1 MSKQPKISPPVG
13 YNTQREPR
21 KAQSNY
27 YCILAGIEAKMPC
40 NECAS
45 PKGCTQGTM
54 RYKESENMEYEEKV
68 VVQVDDKGDLL
79 KCAKEYGA
87 SDCGYKSDTKICG
100 KCGAMA
106 TAVKMVPLDDDA
118 GEETDMPEK
127 AHRTR
132 KPEKPAASGMP
143 MEEEGGAPP
152 EAGPPPGP
160 PTEAPPEAGPPPGP
174 PEEAPPPAASPPPP
188 APRLEEAPAE
198 APPAPEE
205 EMPPP
210 RRVPPRPPLEEEEEQ
225 KGAVE
230 DEKLDIEEDTEEVF
244 DEDGNPIGDSKKYGP
259 NWSEED
265 EKTYA
270 SYRQRRLES
279 MGVKSD
285 ELGNKAYVCAIERKA
300 YPGGSPVCDDC
311 PGGCM
316 AEKGMPGLL
325 EIEGMVEKEFDS
337 EIIDSGYS
345 QDADMFVLDLATK
358 DDRAIEVFVDGSNAE
373 ILGYHR
379 LDDSVLEHKTAE
391 GHTVEYI
398 GYNDAADIAT
408 KSIPGEIASVEPDVF
423 EGFDCFAVEVDGVDG
438 KSYDVFVSLDG
449 EILGHDIYEAD
460 EADDIEAEAAEIALK
475 RAFTEERRDEMAG
488 SGQALPD
495 GSYPIESEG
504 DLKNAI
510 QAFGRAKDKAAA
522 KRHIMKRAK
531 TLGLTKLIPANWVAG
546 GEKAVQLDVDD
557 DDFLS
562 SLIEFQLMNEDAED
576 SN

>member
-1 MSKQPKISPPVG
+1 MGKQPKISPPVG
-13 YNTQREPR
+13 YNTQRAPR
-21 KAQSNY
+21 KVQTNY
-27 YCILAGIEAKMPC
+27 YCILVGTGAKMPC

-45 PKGCTQGTM
+45 PMGCTQGTM
-54 RYKESENMEYEEKV
+54 RYKESENMEYEEKA
-68 VVQVDDKGDLL
+68 VVQVDGSGDLL

-87 SDCGYKSDTKICG
+87 SDCGYKSGTKVCG

-106 TAVKMVPLDDDA
+106 TAVKMVPLDEDA
-118 GEETDMPEK
+118 DEETDMEEK

-132 KPEKPAASGMP
+132 KPEKPEAPEMP
-143 MEEEGGAPP
+143 PEEGAPQGAGLPA
-152 EAGPPPGP
+152 E
-160 PTEAPPEAGPPPGP
+160 EAPPGPPPGP
-174 PEEAPPPAASPPPP
+174 PEEAPPPAAPPAPP

-210 RRVPPRPPLEEEEEQ
+210 RRVPPPPLEEDEEQ

-230 DEKLDIEEDTEEVF
+230 EEKLNIEEDTEEVF
-244 DEDGNPIGDSKKYGP
+244 DEDGNPVGDSKNYGP
-259 NWSEED
+259 NWTEED

-270 SYRQRRLES
+270 AYRERRLGS
-279 MGVKSD
+279 MGVKSG

-325 EIEGMVEKEFDS
+325 EIEGMVENEFDS

-379 LDDSVLEHKTAE
+379 LDDSVLEHKTVE
-391 GHTVEYI
+391 GRTLEYI
-398 GYNDAADIAT
+398 GYNDAAGIAT
-408 KSIPGEIASVEPDVF
+408 KSIPGEVASVEPDVF

-438 KSYDVFVSLDG
+438 KSYDIFVSLDG

-460 EADDIEAEAAEIALK
+460 EAEDIEAEAAEIALK
-475 RAFTEERRDEMAG
+475 RAFSEERRGEMADA
-488 SGQALPD
+488 GQALPD

-510 QAFGRAKDKAAA
+510 QAFGRAKDKTAA

-531 TLGLTKLIPANWVAG
+531 VLGLTKLIPANWVAG
-546 GEKAVQLDVDD
+546 GEKAIQLDVDD
-557 DDFLS
+557 DDFMS

>member
-1 MSKQPKISPPVG
+1 MPKQPKISPPVG

-21 KAQSNY
+21 KVQTNY
-27 YCILAGIEAKMPC
+27 YCVLAGTEAKMPC
-40 NECAS
+40 NECAD
-45 PKGCTQGTM
+45 PKGCVHRTM
-54 RYKESENMEYEEKV
+54 RYKESKNMEYEEKD

-87 SDCGYKSDTKICG
+87 SDCGFKAGAKVCG

-106 TAVKMVPLDDDA
+106 TAVKMVPLDEEVD
-118 GEETDMPEK
+118 EETNMTEK
-127 AHRTR
+127 ADKRHRTR
-132 KPEKPAASGMP
+132 KPDAPEMP
-143 MEEEGGAPP
+143 SAEG
-152 EAGPPPGP
+152 EGPPP
-160 PTEAPPEAGPPPGP
+160 APEAAAPEAA
-174 PEEAPPPAASPPPP
+174 PEEAPPEGAPAPAAPPPPP
-188 APRLEEAPAE
+188 APRLE
-198 APPAPEE
+198 APPEPPVEEAPEE

-210 RRVPPRPPLEEEEEQ
+210 RRVPPPRLEEEEEQ
-225 KGAVE
+225 KNAVE
-230 DEKLDIEEDTEEVF
+230 DEKIDIEEDGDEVF
-244 DEDGNPIGDSKKYGP
+244 DEDGNPIGDSKEGNP
-259 NWSEED
+259 NWTEED

-270 SYRQRRLES
+270 AYRQRRLET
-279 MGVKSD
+279 MGAKSAD
-285 ELGNKAYVCAIERKA
+285 LGEKAYVCAIERKA

-391 GHTVEYI
+391 GQTLEYI
-398 GYNDAADIAT
+398 GYNDAAGIAT
-408 KSIPGEIASVEPDVF
+408 KSIPGEVSSVEPDVF

-475 RAFTEERRDEMAG
+475 RAFSEEQRGEMADA
-488 SGQALPD
+488 GQALPD

-510 QAFGRAKDKAAA
+510 QAFGRAKDKTAA

-531 TLGLTKLIPANWVAG
+531 VLGLTKLIPANWVAG
-546 GEKAVQLDVDD
+546 GEKAIQLDVED
-557 DDFLS
+557 DDFMS

>member
-1 MSKQPKISPPVG
+1 MGKQPKISPPVG
-13 YNTQREPR
+13 YNTQRAPR

-27 YCILAGIEAKMPC
+27 YCILAGTEAKMPC
-40 NECAS
+40 NECSS
-45 PKGCTQGTM
+45 PQGCTQGTM
-54 RYKESENMEYEEKV
+54 RYKESENMEYDDKA

-79 KCAKEYGA
+79 KCAKSYGT
-87 SDCGYKSDTKICG
+87 SDCGYKSDTKVCG

-106 TAVKMVPLDDDA
+106 TAVKMVPLEEDL
-118 GEETDMPEK
+118 GEETNMAEK

-132 KPEKPAASGMP
+132 KPEKPQAPGMP
-143 MEEEGGAPP
+143 PAEGGEGMSPEGAPP
-152 EAGPPPGP
+152 P
-160 PTEAPPEAGPPPGP
+160 AGPPPGP
-174 PEEAPPPAASPPPP
+174 PEGPPPEEEAPAPAAPPPPP
-188 APRLEEAPAE
+188 APRLEAPAE
-198 APPAPEE
+198 EAPEG

-210 RRVPPRPPLEEEEEQ
+210 RRVPPPRPEEEEEL
-225 KGAVE
+225 KNAVE
-230 DEKLDIEEDTEEVF
+230 DEKINIEEEGDEVY
-244 DEDGNPIGDSKKYGP
+244 DEDGNPVGNSKNYGP
-259 NWSEED
+259 EWTEED

-270 SYRQRRLES
+270 GYRQRRLDS
-279 MGVKSD
+279 MGVKSG

-325 EIEGMVEKEFDS
+325 EIEGMVENEFDS
-337 EIIDSGYS
+337 KIIDSGYS

-379 LDDSVLEHKTAE
+379 LDDSVLEHKTVE
-391 GHTVEYI
+391 GQVVEYI
-398 GYNDAADIAT
+398 GYNDAAGVAT
-408 KSIPGEIASVEPDVF
+408 KSIPGEVASVEPDVF
-423 EGFDCFAVEVDGVDG
+423 EGFDCFAVEIDGVDG

-460 EADDIEAEAAEIALK
+460 EAEDIEAEAAEIALK
-475 RAFTEERRDEMAG
+475 RAFSDEQRGEMAG
-488 SGQALPD
+488 AGQALPD

-510 QAFGRAKDKAAA
+510 QAFGRATDKTAA
-522 KRHIMKRAK
+522 KRHIMKRA
-531 TLGLTKLIPANWVAG
+531 TALGLTKLIPANWVAG
-546 GEKAVQLDVDD
+546 GEKAIQLDVED
-557 DDFLS
+557 DDFMS

>member
-1 MSKQPKISPPVG
+1 
-13 YNTQREPR
+13 
-21 KAQSNY
+21 
-27 YCILAGIEAKMPC
+27 
-40 NECAS
+40 
-45 PKGCTQGTM
+45 
-54 RYKESENMEYEEKV
+54 MEYEEKA

-106 TAVKMVPLDDDA
+106 TAVKMVPLEEDLD
-118 GEETDMPEK
+118 EETDMAEK

-132 KPEKPAASGMP
+132 KPEKPEAPEMAP
-143 MEEEGGAPP
+143 EEGAPP
-152 EAGPPPGP
+152 APAAAAPEEAPPGP
-160 PTEAPPEAGPPPGP
+160 PA
-174 PEEAPPPAASPPPP
+174 EAPPPAAPPAPP

-198 APPAPEE
+198 AAPEE
-205 EMPPP
+205 ELPPP
-210 RRVPPRPPLEEEEEQ
+210 RRVPPPPAEEEEEQ

-230 DEKLDIEEDTEEVF
+230 DEKLEIEEQVEEIY
-244 DEDGNPIGDSKKYGP
+244 DEDGNPDASKNYGP
-259 NWSEED
+259 KWTEED

-270 SYRQRRLES
+270 AYRERRLES

-325 EIEGMVEKEFDS
+325 EIEGMVENEFDS

-379 LDDSVLEHKTAE
+379 LDDSVLEHKTVE
-391 GHTVEYI
+391 GQTLEYI
-398 GYNDAADIAT
+398 GYNDAAGIAT
-408 KSIPGEIASVEPDVF
+408 KSIPGEVASVEPDVF

-438 KSYDVFVSLDG
+438 KSYDIFVSLDG

-460 EADDIEAEAAEIALK
+460 EAEDIEAEAAEIALK

-546 GEKAVQLDVDD
+546 GEKAIQLDVED
-557 DDFLS
+557 DDFMS